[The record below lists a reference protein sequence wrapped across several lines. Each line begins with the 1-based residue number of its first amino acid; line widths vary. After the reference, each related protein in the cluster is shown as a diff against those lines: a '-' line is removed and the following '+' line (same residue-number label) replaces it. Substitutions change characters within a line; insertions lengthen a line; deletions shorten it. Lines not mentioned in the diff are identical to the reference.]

1 MLLIASIIIGSLS
14 GLGLLLYFFINTP
27 PAQLKRIVFWSTGI
41 VSVGIFIF
49 LLYRLSGS
57 FLWSWVVFLIPLIL
71 RWRGLIQQIRR
82 AAKTASGPAK
92 GQVSSVNTEFLEM
105 NLNHDTGEMSG
116 LVKKGEKKGY
126 RIETLNLNQ
135 LLELIEESKSDAASI
150 QLLERF
156 LDKYFDENWRETYQS
171 SSDRYENNNDY
182 SSDSI
187 SRAQALKIL
196 GLVEPV
202 TDEQIKEAHRR
213 LILANHP
220 DRGGSTFLAT
230 QINKAKDVLLENVK

>member
-1 MLLIASIIIGSLS
+1 MLLIAAIIIGSLS
-14 GLGLLLYFFINTP
+14 GLGLLLYFFISTP
-27 PAQLKRIVFWSTGI
+27 AARLKRIVFWSAGI

-116 LVKKGEKKGY
+116 LVIKGEKKGY

-156 LDKYFDENWRETYQS
+156 LDKYFDENWRETSQS

>member
-1 MLLIASIIIGSLS
+1 MLLIAAIIIGSLS
-14 GLGLLLYFFINTP
+14 GLGLLLYFVINTP
-27 PAQLKRIVFWSTGI
+27 PAQLKRIVFWSAGI

-57 FLWSWVVFLIPLIL
+57 FLWSWIVFLIPLIV

-135 LLELIEESKSDAASI
+135 LFELIEESKSDATSI

>member
-1 MLLIASIIIGSLS
+1 MLLIAAIIIGSLS
-14 GLGLLLYFFINTP
+14 GLGLLLYFFISTP
-27 PAQLKRIVFWSTGI
+27 AARLKRIVFWSAGI

-156 LDKYFDENWRETYQS
+156 LDKYFDENWRETSQS

>member
-1 MLLIASIIIGSLS
+1 MLLIATIIIGSLS

-27 PAQLKRIVFWSTGI
+27 AARLKRTVFWIAGV
-41 VSVGIFIF
+41 VSIGIFIF

-71 RWRGLIQQIRR
+71 RWRGLIQQISR
-82 AAKTASGPAK
+82 ATKTASGPTK

-116 LVKKGEKKGY
+116 VVTKGEKKGFL
-126 RIETLNLNQ
+126 IETLNLNQ
-135 LLELIEESKSDAASI
+135 LLELIEEAKSDATSI

-156 LDKYFDENWRETYQS
+156 LDKYFDEDWRETSQS
-171 SSDRYENNNDY
+171 TSNRYENDNDY
-182 SSDSI
+182 SSGSV
-187 SRAQALKIL
+187 SRAQALEIL
-196 GLVEPV
+196 GLIEPV
-202 TDEQIKEAHRR
+202 TGEQIKEAHRR
-213 LILANHP
+213 LMLANHP

-230 QINKAKDVLLENVK
+230 QINEAKDVLLENIK

>member
-105 NLNHDTGEMSG
+105 NLDHDTGEMSG
-116 LVKKGEKKGY
+116 LVIKGEKKGY

-135 LLELIEESKSDAASI
+135 LLELIEESNSDAASI

>member
-1 MLLIASIIIGSLS
+1 MLLIAAIIIGSLS
-14 GLGLLLYFFINTP
+14 GLGLLLYFFISTP
-27 PAQLKRIVFWSTGI
+27 AARLKRIVFWSAGI

-156 LDKYFDENWRETYQS
+156 LDKYFDENWRETSQS
-171 SSDRYENNNDY
+171 SGDRYENNNDY

>member
-1 MLLIASIIIGSLS
+1 MLLIAAIIIGSLS

-156 LDKYFDENWRETYQS
+156 LDKYFDENWRETSQS

>member
-1 MLLIASIIIGSLS
+1 MLLIAAIIIGSLS
-14 GLGLLLYFFINTP
+14 GLGLLLYFFISTP
-27 PAQLKRIVFWSTGI
+27 AARLKRIVFWSAGI

-156 LDKYFDENWRETYQS
+156 LDKYFDENWRETSQS
-171 SSDRYENNNDY
+171 SSGRYENNNDY

>member
-1 MLLIASIIIGSLS
+1 MLLIAAIIIGSLS
-14 GLGLLLYFFINTP
+14 GLGLLLYFFISTP
-27 PAQLKRIVFWSTGI
+27 AARLKRIVFWSAGI

>member
-1 MLLIASIIIGSLS
+1 MLLIAAIIIGSLS

-27 PAQLKRIVFWSTGI
+27 PAQLKRIVFWSAGI

-57 FLWSWVVFLIPLIL
+57 FLWSWIVFLIPLIV

-156 LDKYFDENWRETYQS
+156 LDKYFDGNWRETYQS

>member
-1 MLLIASIIIGSLS
+1 MLLIAAIIIGSLS

-105 NLNHDTGEMSG
+105 NLNHGTGEMSG

-135 LLELIEESKSDAASI
+135 LLELIEESNSDAASI

>member
-1 MLLIASIIIGSLS
+1 MLLIAAIIIGSLS
-14 GLGLLLYFFINTP
+14 GLGLLLYFFISTP
-27 PAQLKRIVFWSTGI
+27 AARLKRIVFWSAGI

-92 GQVSSVNTEFLEM
+92 GQFSSVNTEFLEM

-156 LDKYFDENWRETYQS
+156 LDKYFDENWRETSQS

>member
-1 MLLIASIIIGSLS
+1 MLLIAAIIIGSLS

-27 PAQLKRIVFWSTGI
+27 PAQLKRIVFWSAGI

-57 FLWSWVVFLIPLIL
+57 FLWSWVVFLIPLIV

-82 AAKTASGPAK
+82 AAKTASGPAN

-126 RIETLNLNQ
+126 RVETLNLNQ

>member
-1 MLLIASIIIGSLS
+1 MLLIAAIIIGSLS

-135 LLELIEESKSDAASI
+135 LLELIEESNSDAASI

-156 LDKYFDENWRETYQS
+156 
-171 SSDRYENNNDY
+171 
-182 SSDSI
+182 
-187 SRAQALKIL
+187 
-196 GLVEPV
+196 
-202 TDEQIKEAHRR
+202 
-213 LILANHP
+213 
-220 DRGGSTFLAT
+220 
-230 QINKAKDVLLENVK
+230 

>member
-1 MLLIASIIIGSLS
+1 MLLIAAIIIGSLS

-27 PAQLKRIVFWSTGI
+27 PAQLKRIVFWSAGI
-41 VSVGIFIF
+41 VIVGIFIF

>member
-27 PAQLKRIVFWSTGI
+27 PAQLKRIVFWSAGI

-57 FLWSWVVFLIPLIL
+57 FLWSWIVFLIPLIV

-213 LILANHP
+213 LILANNP

>member
-1 MLLIASIIIGSLS
+1 MLLIAAIIIGSLS
-14 GLGLLLYFFINTP
+14 GLGLLLYFFISTP
-27 PAQLKRIVFWSTGI
+27 AARLKRIVFWSAGI

-126 RIETLNLNQ
+126 SIETLNLNQ

>member
-1 MLLIASIIIGSLS
+1 MLLIAAIIIGSLS

-116 LVKKGEKKGY
+116 LVIKGEKKGY

>member
-1 MLLIASIIIGSLS
+1 MLLIAAIIIGSLS

-27 PAQLKRIVFWSTGI
+27 PAQLKRIVFWSSGI

-57 FLWSWVVFLIPLIL
+57 FLWSWVVFLVPLIL
-71 RWRGLIQQIRR
+71 RWRGLVQQISR

-105 NLNHDTGEMSG
+105 NLDHDTGEMSG

-135 LLELIEESKSDAASI
+135 LLELIEESNSDAASI

>member
-1 MLLIASIIIGSLS
+1 MLLIAAIIIGSLS
-14 GLGLLLYFFINTP
+14 GLGLLLYFFISTP
-27 PAQLKRIVFWSTGI
+27 AARLKRIVFWSAGI

-105 NLNHDTGEMSG
+105 TLNHDTGEMSG

-156 LDKYFDENWRETYQS
+156 LDKYFDENWRETSQS

>member
-1 MLLIASIIIGSLS
+1 MLLIAAIIIGSLS

-27 PAQLKRIVFWSTGI
+27 PAQLKRIVFWSAGI

-57 FLWSWVVFLIPLIL
+57 FLWSWIVFLIPLIV

-196 GLVEPV
+196 DLVEPV

>member
-1 MLLIASIIIGSLS
+1 M
-14 GLGLLLYFFINTP
+14 
-27 PAQLKRIVFWSTGI
+27 
-41 VSVGIFIF
+41 
-49 LLYRLSGS
+49 
-57 FLWSWVVFLIPLIL
+57 
-71 RWRGLIQQIRR
+71 IQQIRR

-135 LLELIEESKSDAASI
+135 LLELIEESKSDSASI

>member
-1 MLLIASIIIGSLS
+1 MLLIAAIIIGSLS
-14 GLGLLLYFFINTP
+14 GLGLLLYFFISTP
-27 PAQLKRIVFWSTGI
+27 AARLKRIVFWSAGI

-126 RIETLNLNQ
+126 RIETLNVNQ

-156 LDKYFDENWRETYQS
+156 LDKYFDENWRETSQS

>member
-1 MLLIASIIIGSLS
+1 MLLIAAIIIGSLS
-14 GLGLLLYFFINTP
+14 GLGLLLYFFISTP
-27 PAQLKRIVFWSTGI
+27 AARLKRIVFWSAGI

-105 NLNHDTGEMSG
+105 TLNHDTGEMSG

-171 SSDRYENNNDY
+171 SSDRYKNNNDY

>member
-1 MLLIASIIIGSLS
+1 MLLIAAIIIGSLS

-27 PAQLKRIVFWSTGI
+27 PAQLKRIVFWSSGI

-116 LVKKGEKKGY
+116 LVIKGEKKGY

>member
-1 MLLIASIIIGSLS
+1 MLLIAAIIIGSLS

-27 PAQLKRIVFWSTGI
+27 PAQLKRIVFWSSGI

-105 NLNHDTGEMSG
+105 NLDHDTGEMSG
-116 LVKKGEKKGY
+116 LVIKGEKKGY